1 MTDSQAVATR
11 DAQAPARNGT
21 PQSVLEVFSSE
32 SFKRQVA
39 AALPA
44 HISADSMMR
53 IALTEVRM
61 NPDLQKCT
69 VPSFMGALL
78 KAAQA
83 GLRPG
88 MFGEGF
94 LIPRYSKKTRSMEA
108 QFQPGYMGL
117 AQLAYRSGEVSD
129 IVAEAVYRGDHFT
142 YQLGSDP
149 RIEHVP
155 DMEGERRDEDVMA
168 FYAVVRLRNGGKL
181 MKVMRRPDVDAIR
194 DRFAPTNKG
203 GVVVGPWTS
212 DYAAMGAKTVLIQA
226 LKLAPKESERL
237 AAALQADSDALF
249 HDRVAAGVTETP
261 REPSDLADRVA
272 ESIGADSAPDPDVDP
287 ETGEVIEGAATEEDD
302 ALAEADA
309 FLKGVGEQGRL

>member
-1 MTDSQAVATR
+1 MGQDVEK
-11 DAQAPARNGT
+11 RNGT
-21 PQSVLEVFSSE
+21 PQSVLDVFRSE

-61 NPDLQKCT
+61 NPELQKCT
-69 VPSFMGALL
+69 VSSFMGALL

-88 MFGEGF
+88 MFGEGW

-117 AQLAYRSGEVSD
+117 AQLAYRSGEVTD
-129 IVAEAVYRGDHFT
+129 IVAEPVYRGDHFE
-142 YQLGSDP
+142 YRLGSDP
-149 RIEHVP
+149 HIEHIP
-155 DMEGERRDEDVMA
+155 DMEGERRDEDIIA

-181 MKVMRRPDVDAIR
+181 MKVMRRRDVDSIR
-194 DRFAPTNKG
+194 DRFAPRDRNGK
-203 GVVVGPWTS
+203 VVGPWVT

-237 AAALQADSDALF
+237 AAALQADSDAIF
-249 HDRVAAGVTETP
+249 GDRIAAGVTEEPATP
-261 REPSDLADRVA
+261 EANVADRVA
-272 ESIGADSAPDPDVDP
+272 GRIGADVDIDP
-287 ETGEVIEGAATEEDD
+287 ETGEVIEDKTDEETADEVMAAAEQYLQG
-302 ALAEADA
+302 LAEQQ
-309 FLKGVGEQGRL
+309 GEA

>member
-1 MTDSQAVATR
+1 VTKQDTRTAVATR
-11 DAQAPARNGT
+11 DDNAPARNGT
-21 PQSVLEVFSSE
+21 PQSVLDVFGSE

-203 GVVVGPWTS
+203 GAVVGPWVS

-249 HDRVAAGVTETP
+249 NDRVAAGVAETP

-272 ESIGADSAPDPDVDP
+272 DRIGADSTPDPDVDP
-287 ETGEVIEGAATEEDD
+287 ETGEVVDGFLDD
-302 ALAEADA
+302 DEIP
-309 FLKGVGEQGRL
+309 FGES